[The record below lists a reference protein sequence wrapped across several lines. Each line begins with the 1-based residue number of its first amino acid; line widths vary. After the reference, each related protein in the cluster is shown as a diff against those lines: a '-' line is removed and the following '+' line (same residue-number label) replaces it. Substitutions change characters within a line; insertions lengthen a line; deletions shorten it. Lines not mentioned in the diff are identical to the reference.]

1 MLKQKKYDMKTKKIK
16 SNKDISAVIKLQID
30 YKTVIT
36 VSNKKSAEN
45 WMQRYPNAK
54 VIN

>member
-1 MLKQKKYDMKTKKIK
+1 MRTKKSK
-16 SNKDISAVIKLQID
+16 SSKDTSSFIKLQID

-36 VSNKKSAEN
+36 VSSKKSADS

>member
-1 MLKQKKYDMKTKKIK
+1 MKTKKRKIIK
-16 SNKDISAVIKLQID
+16 DTSGFIKIQID

-36 VSNKKSAEN
+36 VSSKKSADS

>member
-1 MLKQKKYDMKTKKIK
+1 MRRSKKNKLMKNT
-16 SNKDISAVIKLQID
+16 SEFIKLQID

-36 VSNKKSAEN
+36 VSSKKSADS

>member
-1 MLKQKKYDMKTKKIK
+1 MKSSKKNKATK
-16 SNKDISAVIKLQID
+16 DPSALIKLQID

-36 VSNKKSAEN
+36 VSSKKSAEN

>member
-1 MLKQKKYDMKTKKIK
+1 MKTKKQK
-16 SNKDISAVIKLQID
+16 TTKDAATFIKLQID

-36 VSNKKSAEN
+36 VSSKKSAEN

-54 VIN
+54 IIS

>member
-1 MLKQKKYDMKTKKIK
+1 MKTKKSK
-16 SNKDISAVIKLQID
+16 SNKDTSTFIKLQID

-36 VSNKKSAEN
+36 VSSKKSADN